1 MVLQSHRGFSDTW
14 LKQQPKR
21 KTITGVMAAALR
33 SLADWTGGDRLDAK
47 LGVRDRELE
56 SSRPSVCI
64 FDIVLERL
72 KH

>member
-14 LKQQPKR
+14 LKQPQR
-21 KTITGVMAAALR
+21 KTIAGVMAAALR
-33 SLADWTGGDRLDAK
+33 SLADWTGGDCLDAK
-47 LGVRDRELE
+47 LGVRHRELE

-64 FDIVLERL
+64 YDIVLERL